1 MHRLTAMKPASN
13 PSMRSSFKQ
22 YEVPIMSARADR
34 QIGRTGTVLQ
44 RMESPA
50 SDAPDSQ
57 KCFG

>member
-1 MHRLTAMKPASN
+1 MHRLTAMKLASN

-34 QIGRTGTVLQ
+34 QISKTGTVLQ

-57 KCFG
+57 KCFR